1 MMYCD
6 NCSKT
11 SDDFS
16 DQSGFIKHKK
26 SHAGKVECSHCG
38 KLLKN
43 KSVLVCHIKS
53 LHGNKQ
59 FTCKECKKEFQDKNK
74 LKEHFR
80 IHEKK
85 L

>member
-1 MMYCD
+1 MKYCD

-26 SHAGKVECSHCG
+26 SHAGQVECSHCG

-43 KSVLVCHIKS
+43 IF
-53 LHGNKQ
+53 GNEKNVS
-59 FTCKECKKEFQDKNK
+59 KKFFKMLRELENSYYV
-74 LKEHFR
+74 
-80 IHEKK
+80 
-85 L
+85 

>member
-1 MMYCD
+1 MKYCD

-26 SHAGKVECSHCG
+26 SHAGQVECSHCG

-43 KSVLVCHIKS
+43 KF
-53 LHGNKQ
+53 GNEKNVS
-59 FTCKECKKEFQDKNK
+59 KKFFKMLRELENSYYV
-74 LKEHFR
+74 
-80 IHEKK
+80 
-85 L
+85 

>member
-1 MMYCD
+1 MKYCD

-26 SHAGKVECSHCG
+26 SHAGQVECSHCG

-43 KSVLVCHIKS
+43 KRVLVRHIS
-53 LHGNKQ
+53 
-59 FTCKECKKEFQDKNK
+59 KKFFKMLRELENSYYV
-74 LKEHFR
+74 
-80 IHEKK
+80 
-85 L
+85 